1 MALPGMKSTAD
12 FTADERPRNWR
23 EGILRLK
30 PRNDAQLFTLT
41 SMMKSERTTDPEFTW
56 WEEPLFM
63 YTFTLGADV
72 TIAATTWTLV
82 SGGLRL
88 KPGDTLKVGATGE
101 VVRVITVISDTSITV
116 ERARGAG
123 GTPAG
128 TATGV
133 DIGPDDG
140 AIVGVGMDST
150 LLYIGS
156 AYREGAPRSVGTS
169 TAPSK
174 KYNYTQIFRDPVEI
188 TRTAQQSTAY
198 RTGDPFAAD
207 KARTAHKHAL
217 GVERAFWFGSRYE
230 TLESAQPIRYT
241 GGVTDFIPAANI
253 YDAGGTLTM
262 SELLGQFNN
271 IFAFGS
277 GEKVAFGSVKMM
289 SLISQLVSL
298 QGSIQLEP
306 GGTKEYG
313 IDTRRIFTAA
323 GTLRFIEHPAF
334 SATPYLQND
343 LFVLDTEN
351 LRYRHLQD
359 TTYLRNR
366 QDAGVDGKA
375 DEFLTEA
382 GLEVQHGTTHYWL
395 RNMTAVAK
403 DV

>member
-12 FTADERPRNWR
+12 FSADERPRNWR
-23 EGILRLK
+23 EGILRLS
-30 PRNDAQLFTLT
+30 PRNNAPLYSLT
-41 SMMKSERTTDPEFTW
+41 AMMKSERTTDPEFTW

-63 YTFTLGADV
+63 FTFTLGA
-72 TIAATTWTLV
+72 TITNVATTIPLV

-88 KPGDTLKVGATGE
+88 KPGDTIKMGATGE
-101 VVRVITVISDTSITV
+101 VIRVITVVSDTSITV

-123 GTPAG
+123 GSPAG
-128 TATGV
+128 TGAAVTLPGADAT
-133 DIGPDDG
+133 
-140 AIVGVGMDST
+140 M
-150 LLYIGS
+150 LYIGS

-188 TRTAQQSTAY
+188 TRTASQSTAY
-198 RTGDPFAAD
+198 RTGDPFAQD
-207 KARTAHKHAL
+207 KQRTAHKHAL
-217 GVERAFWFGSRYE
+217 GIERAFWFGARYE

-241 GGVTDFIPAANI
+241 GGITDFIPAGNI
-253 YDAGGTLTM
+253 YDATGTLTM
-262 SELLGQFNN
+262 SELLGQFQN

-277 GEKVAFGSVKMM
+277 GEKVAFGSIRMM
-289 SLISQLVSL
+289 TIISQLVGL
-298 QGSIQLEP
+298 QGTVQLEAS
-306 GGTKEYG
+306 GTKEYG
-313 IDTRRIFTAA
+313 MDTRRIFTPA

-359 TTYLRNR
+359 TTYLKNR
-366 QDAGVDGKA
+366 QDAGVDGKT

-382 GLEVQHGTTHYWL
+382 GLEVQHGSTHYWL
-395 RNMTAVAK
+395 RNMTAIAA

>member
-12 FTADERPRNWR
+12 FNADERPRNWR
-23 EGILRLK
+23 EGILRLT
-30 PRNDAQLFTLT
+30 PRNKAQLFTLT

-63 YTFTLGADV
+63 YTFTNSGARLAGD
-72 TIAATTWTLV
+72 TAFTLV

-88 KPGDTLKVGATGE
+88 KPGDTLKVGSTSE
-101 VVRVITVISDTSITV
+101 VIRVITVVSDTSITV

-128 TATGV
+128 TAAAV
-133 DIGPDDG
+133 ADAAVLI
-140 AIVGVGMDST
+140 
-150 LLYIGS
+150 YIGS

-188 TRTAQQSTAY
+188 TRTASQSTAY
-198 RTGDPFAAD
+198 RTGDPFAND

-217 GVERAFWFGSRYE
+217 GVERAFWFGARYE
-230 TLESAQPIRYT
+230 TLESAQPIRFT
-241 GGVTDFIPAANI
+241 GGITDFIPASNI
-253 YDAGGTLTM
+253 YDAGGALTM
-262 SELLGQFNN
+262 SELLGQFEN

-277 GEKVAFGSVKMM
+277 GEKVAFGSVRMM
-289 SLISQLVSL
+289 TLISQLTNL
-298 QGSIQLEP
+298 NGQIQLEP

-313 IDTRRIFTAA
+313 INTRTIFTPA
-323 GTLRFIEHPAF
+323 GTLRFMEHPGF

-343 LFVLDTEN
+343 MFVIDTEN

-359 TTYLRNR
+359 TTYLKNR
-366 QDAGVDGKA
+366 QDNGVDGKA

-395 RNMTAVAK
+395 RNMTSVAAG
-403 DV
+403 

>member
-23 EGILRLK
+23 EGILKLN
-30 PRNDAQLFTLT
+30 PRNNATLFTLT

-63 YTFTLGADV
+63 FTFTLNGDLLAGTT
-72 TIAATTWTLV
+72 TIPLV

-88 KPGDTLKVGATGE
+88 KPGDTLKIGATGE
-101 VVRVITVISDTSITV
+101 VIRVITVVSDTSITV

-128 TATGV
+128 TAAAV
-133 DIGPDDG
+133 DTP
-140 AIVGVGMDST
+140 VGGSGTADPT

-198 RTGDPFAAD
+198 RTGDPFAQD
-207 KARTAHKHAL
+207 KQRTAHKHAL
-217 GVERAFWFGSRYE
+217 GIERAFWFGSRYE

-241 GGVTDFIPAANI
+241 GGITDFIPASNI
-253 YDAGGTLTM
+253 YDAGGALTM
-262 SELLGQFNN
+262 SELLGQFQN

-277 GEKVAFGSVKMM
+277 GEKVAFGSIRMM
-289 SLISQLVSL
+289 TLVSQLVGL
-298 QGSIQLEP
+298 QGTVQLEA

-313 IDTRRIFTAA
+313 IDTRRIFTPA

-343 LFVLDTEN
+343 LFVIDTEN

-359 TTYLRNR
+359 TTYLKNR
-366 QDAGVDGKA
+366 QDNGVDGKA

-395 RNMTAVAK
+395 RNMTSVAAG
-403 DV
+403 

>member
-12 FTADERPRNWR
+12 FTSEERPRNWR
-23 EGILRLK
+23 EGILRLS
-30 PRNDAQLFTLT
+30 PRNNAPLYSLT
-41 SMMKSERTTDPEFTW
+41 SMMKSERTTFPEFSW

-63 YTFTLGADV
+63 YTFTLSADILAGTT
-72 TIAATTWTLV
+72 TIPLV

-101 VVRVITVISDTSITV
+101 VIRVITVVSDTSITV

-128 TATGV
+128 TAAAVDTPVGGTGTA
-133 DIGPDDG
+133 DP
-140 AIVGVGMDST
+140 T
-150 LLYIGS
+150 LIYVGS

-169 TAPSK
+169 SAPTR
-174 KYNYTQIFRDPVEI
+174 KYNFTQIFRDPVEI
-188 TRTAQQSTAY
+188 TRTAQQSTGY
-198 RTGDPFAAD
+198 VGGDPFAGD
-207 KARTAHKHAL
+207 KQRTAHKHAL
-217 GVERAFWFGSRYE
+217 GVERAFWFGARYE

-241 GGVTDFIPAANI
+241 GGITDFIPAANV
-253 YDAGGTLTM
+253 YDAGGALTM
-262 SELLGQFNN
+262 SELLGQFQN

-277 GEKVAFGSVKMM
+277 GEKVAFGSIRM
-289 SLISQLVSL
+289 LTIISQLVGL
-298 QGSIQLEP
+298 QGQVQLEP

-313 IDTRRIFTAA
+313 MDTRRIFTPA
-323 GTLRFIEHPAF
+323 GTLRFIEHPGF

-343 LFVLDTEN
+343 LFVIDTEN

-359 TTYLRNR
+359 TTYLKNR
-366 QDAGVDGKA
+366 QDNGVDGKA

-395 RNMTAVAK
+395 RNMTSVAAG
-403 DV
+403 

>member
-12 FTADERPRNWR
+12 FSADERPRNWR
-23 EGILRLK
+23 EAILRLA
-30 PRNDAQLFTLT
+30 PRNQATLFSLT
-41 SMMKSERTTDPEFTW
+41 AMMKSERTTFPEFTW

-63 YTFTLGADV
+63 YTFTLSGDITAGDT
-72 TIAATTWTLV
+72 TIPLV

-88 KPGDTLKVGATGE
+88 KPGDTLKSGATGE
-101 VVRVITVISDTSITV
+101 VLRVISVVSDTSITV

-128 TATGV
+128 TAA
-133 DIGPDDG
+133 
-140 AIVGVGMDST
+140 AIDTPVGGSGTADAT
-150 LLYIGS
+150 LIFIGS

-169 TAPSK
+169 TAPTK

-188 TRTAQQSTAY
+188 TRTAQQSTGFLG
-198 RTGDPFAAD
+198 GDPFAND
-207 KARTAHKHAL
+207 KQRTAHKHAL
-217 GVERAFWFGSRYE
+217 GIERALWFSSRYE
-230 TLESAQPIRYT
+230 TLESGQPIRYT
-241 GGVTDFIPAANI
+241 GGITDFIPAANI
-253 YDAGGTLTM
+253 YDAGGTLQM
-262 SELLGQFNN
+262 SELLGQFEN
-271 IFAFGS
+271 IFKFGS
-277 GEKVAFGSVKMM
+277 GEKVAFGSVRLMT
-289 SLISQLVSL
+289 LIAQLVNL
-298 QGSIQLEP
+298 NGGIQLEP

-313 IDTRRIFTAA
+313 IDTRRIFTPA
-323 GTLRFIEHPAF
+323 GTLRFVEHPAF

-366 QDAGVDGKA
+366 QENGVDGKA

-395 RNMTAVAK
+395 RNVTSVAAEA
-403 DV
+403 